1 MITMNKKKKIL
12 TVTLAGAPNA
22 GKSTLINYFI
32 DEKISII
39 SPKVQTTR
47 SRIRGLINEG
57 ATQLALVDTPGI
69 FAPHR
74 RLDRAMVASAWS
86 GVDESDK
93 CLLVLDAK
101 KGIKEEEQKILN
113 KLIKNKIQFIVAVN
127 KTDMVKSTQLMP
139 LLEQLNTLEG
149 VESVFCVSA
158 LTGENVEELKQYL
171 LKNAP
176 QGEWMFSE
184 DIVSDLP
191 ESQFCAEIT
200 REKLFLYLRQELPYQ
215 LTVETTGFKRDK
227 NGLTVEQ
234 NIIVTKQ
241 AYRPII
247 LGNKG
252 TMIKKIGEA
261 ARKEMI
267 RRLGCPVRLFLFVQV
282 KENWTEDKARFQT
295 WGLDFNA

>member
-1 MITMNKKKKIL
+1 MQPSSKHFSFVAIL
-12 TVTLAGAPNA
+12 GATNA
-22 GKSTLINYFI
+22 GKSTLVNRLVGQ
-32 DEKISII
+32 KVSIV

-47 SRIRGLINEG
+47 SRIRGLVNEG
-57 ATQLALVDTPGI
+57 ETQLALVDTPGI
-69 FAPHR
+69 FVPHR
-74 RLDRAMVASAWS
+74 RLDRAMVASAWTEA
-86 GVDESDK
+86 DDSDK

-101 KGIKEEEQKILN
+101 KGITEEEEKIIQKLQ
-113 KLIKNKIQFIVAVN
+113 KNKSKFIVAVN
-127 KTDMVKSTQLMP
+127 KIDMVKPEKMAV
-139 LLEQLNTLEG
+139 LLEKLNGIKEA
-149 VESVFCVSA
+149 ESVFCISA
-158 LTGENVEELKQYL
+158 LNGENVKELKEYL
-171 LKNAP
+171 IKSAP
-176 QGEWMFSE
+176 KEEWMFP
-184 DIVSDLP
+184 DGLASDLP
-191 ESQFCAEIT
+191 ESLYCAEIT
-200 REKLFLYLRQELPYQ
+200 REKLFMYLRQELPYQ
-215 LTVETTGFKRDK
+215 LTVETVRFTRGK

-267 RRLGCPVRLFLFVQV
+267 RQLGCPVRLFLFVQV

>member
-1 MITMNKKKKIL
+1 MQTSSKHFAFIAIL
-12 TVTLAGAPNA
+12 GATNV
-22 GKSTLINYFI
+22 GKSTLVNRLVGQ
-32 DEKISII
+32 KVSIV

-57 ATQLALVDTPGI
+57 ETQLALIDTPGI

-101 KGIKEEEQKILN
+101 KGIKEEEQKILD
-113 KLIKNKIQFIVAVN
+113 KLIKNKAQFIIAVN
-127 KTDMVKSTQLMP
+127 KTDAVKSTQLMP
-139 LLEQLNTLEG
+139 LLEKLNALEG

-158 LTGENVEELKQYL
+158 LTGENVEELKKYL
-171 LKNAP
+171 LKSAP

>member
-1 MITMNKKKKIL
+1 MLPSSKRFSFVAIL
-12 TVTLAGAPNA
+12 GATNA
-22 GKSTLINYFI
+22 GKSTLVNRLVGQ
-32 DEKISII
+32 KVSIV

-57 ATQLALVDTPGI
+57 DTQLALVDTPGI

-74 RLDRAMVASAWS
+74 RLDRAMVASAWTE
-86 GVDESDK
+86 VDDSDK

-101 KGIKEEEQKILN
+101 KGITEEEEKIIQKLQ
-113 KLIKNKIQFIVAVN
+113 KNKVKFIVAVN
-127 KTDMVKSTQLMP
+127 KTDMVKPEKMAV
-139 LLEQLNTLEG
+139 LLAKLNEIKEA
-149 VESVFCVSA
+149 ESIFCISA
-158 LTGENVEELKQYL
+158 LNGENVKELKDYL
-171 LKNAP
+171 IKSASK
-176 QGEWMFSE
+176 GEWMFP
-184 DIVSDLP
+184 DGLASDLP
-191 ESQFCAEIT
+191 ESLYCAEIT
-200 REKLFLYLRQELPYQ
+200 REKLFMYLRQELPYQ
-215 LTVETTGFKRDK
+215 LTVETVRFTRGKS
-227 NGLTVEQ
+227 GLTVEQ
-234 NIIVTKQ
+234 NIVVTKQ

-267 RRLGCPVRLFLFVQV
+267 KQLGCPVRLFLFVQV